1 MTPHTHHFVVSLLPE
16 GGVASLGMARREA
29 V

>member
-1 MTPHTHHFVVSLLPE
+1 MTPHTYRFVVSLLPE
-16 GGVASLGMARREA
+16 GGVASLGTARQEA